1 LSYVIDGENI
11 LKTLIS
17 AKISAKNRSSDVLLN
32 FLISNTNDTL
42 ARIQQIQI
50 NNTIYTVTL
59 VRNDGTYTAII

>member
-1 LSYVIDGENI
+1 MVDGENI
-11 LKTLIS
+11 LKTLTS
-17 AKISAKNRSSDVLLN
+17 AKTSAQTRSSDVLLN
-32 FLISNTNDTL
+32 FLKSNTNNTL

>member
-1 LSYVIDGENI
+1 VVDGENI
-11 LKTLIS
+11 LKTLTS
-17 AKISAKNRSSDVLLN
+17 AKTSAQTRSSDVLLN
-32 FLISNTNDTL
+32 FLKSNTNNTL